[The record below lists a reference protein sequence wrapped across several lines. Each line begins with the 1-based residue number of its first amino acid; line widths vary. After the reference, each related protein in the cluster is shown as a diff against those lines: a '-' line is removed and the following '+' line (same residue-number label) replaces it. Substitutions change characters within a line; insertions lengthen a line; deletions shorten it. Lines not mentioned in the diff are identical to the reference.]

1 MSERRGGTLIGVAV
15 AASLAL
21 VITFLALGGSSYAPA
36 GVRDPCKPRHW
47 RQTDNLQD
55 TAQQF
60 TLSALDGT
68 ACDLH
73 ISRETLVVALASAD
87 GRERF
92 ADDPRLEA
100 AVRAG
105 LERAIND
112 GERAGEINGVVATGL
127 RALARNAPVSEVVD
141 LIRDAGPLFNSVGG
155 LLGPLGSVLPD
166 VPGAP

>member
-15 AASLAL
+15 TASLAL

-105 LERAIND
+105 LERAIDD
-112 GERAGEINGVVATGL
+112 GERAGEISGIVATGL
-127 RALARNAPVSEVVD
+127 RAIARNAPVTEVLY
-141 LIRDAGPLFNSVGG
+141 LIRDAGPLFNGVGG
-155 LLGPLGSVLPD
+155 LLGQLGGVLPG
-166 VPGAP
+166 VP

>member
-1 MSERRGGTLIGVAV
+1 VNEGRGGALIGVAI

-36 GVRDPCKPRHW
+36 GVRDPCKPRQW
-47 RQTDNLQD
+47 RQSDDLQG

-73 ISRETLVVALASAD
+73 ISRETLVVALASES

-105 LERAIND
+105 LERAIDD
-112 GERAGEINGVVATGL
+112 GERAGEISGIVATGL
-127 RALARNAPVSEVVD
+127 RALARNAPVSEVIE
-141 LIRDAGPLFNSVGG
+141 LLRDAGPLFNGVGG
-155 LLGPLGSVLPD
+155 LLGQLGGVLPE
-166 VPGAP
+166 VPGVP

>member
-1 MSERRGGTLIGVAV
+1 MNPSRALIGAAI

-36 GVRDPCKPRHW
+36 GVRDPCKPRQW
-47 RQTDNLQD
+47 QKTDDLQG

-68 ACDLH
+68 ACELH
-73 ISRETLVVALASAD
+73 ISRETLVVALASPS

-92 ADDPRLEA
+92 ADDPRLED

-105 LERAIND
+105 LERAIDD
-112 GERAGEINGVVATGL
+112 GERAGAISGVVATGL
-127 RALARNAPVSEVVD
+127 RALARNAPVEQVIE
-141 LIRDAGPLFNSVGG
+141 LIRDAAPLFNGVGG
-155 LLGPLGSVLPD
+155 LLGQLGGVLPG
-166 VPGAP
+166 VSP